1 MNKFYENRQDELKA
15 ARSKV
20 DEVQSK
26 LCNVYECHDC
36 PMRGTQGCFLDNAM
50 AKITSVIYR
59 LSTPKRLVYIAANG
73 RVYNSKEEAME
84 DMYKHE
90 QSKTQG

>member
-20 DEVQSK
+20 NEVQSK

-36 PMRGTQGCFLDNAM
+36 SMRGIQGCFLDNAM
-50 AKITSVIYR
+50 AKITSAIYQ
-59 LSTPKRLVYIAANG
+59 LSTPNCC
-73 RVYNSKEEAME
+73 
-84 DMYKHE
+84 
-90 QSKTQG
+90 

>member
-36 PMRGTQGCFLDNAM
+36 PMRGT
-50 AKITSVIYR
+50 
-59 LSTPKRLVYIAANG
+59 
-73 RVYNSKEEAME
+73 
-84 DMYKHE
+84 
-90 QSKTQG
+90 

>member
-26 LCNVYECHDC
+26 LCNVYEC

-50 AKITSVIYR
+50 AKITSAIYR
-59 LSTPKRLVYIAANG
+59 LSTPANG